1 MAMTQLET
9 SWSLED
15 LFKRAIGLFSDDRD
29 WFVQTRSGGTLLLKR
44 ERAMGPKRWFW
55 FAAILLFVVLTLGLA
70 LLIFPTLFINH
81 TSQYV
86 SMSAEEHGGKTK
98 ATINYTIG
106 ARKRVKTLVG
116 LAPR

>member
-15 LFKRAIGLFSDDRD
+15 LFGQAIGLFSDDRD

-44 ERAMGPKRWFW
+44 ERAMGPRRWFW
-55 FAAILLFVVLTLGLA
+55 FAAILLLVVLTLGLA
-70 LLIFPTLFINH
+70 LLIFPPLFINH
-81 TSQYV
+81 ASQYV
-86 SMSAEEHGGKTK
+86 SISAAEDGGKTK
-98 ATINYTIG
+98 ATVNYTVG
-106 ARKRVKTLVG
+106 ARKRVKTLIG

>member
-9 SWSLED
+9 SWSRED
-15 LFKRAIGLFSDDRD
+15 LFGQTIGLFSDDRD
-29 WFVQTRSGGTLLLKR
+29 WFVQVRSGETLLLKR
-44 ERAMGPKRWFW
+44 ERAIAPRRWLW
-55 FAAILLFVVLTLGLA
+55 FAAILLLVVLTLGLA

-86 SMSAEEHGGKTK
+86 SISATEDGGKTK
-98 ATINYTIG
+98 AKIDCTIG
-106 ARKRVKTLVG
+106 ARKRVATLVG